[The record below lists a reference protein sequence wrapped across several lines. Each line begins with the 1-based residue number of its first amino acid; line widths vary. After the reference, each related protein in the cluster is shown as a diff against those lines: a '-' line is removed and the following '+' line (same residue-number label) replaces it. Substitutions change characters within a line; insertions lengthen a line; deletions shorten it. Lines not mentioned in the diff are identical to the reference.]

1 MEMKLFKKIL
11 LKILLIVMLL
21 ATMNLFYKRWFFEK
35 DIQKHSEVINL
46 VRDVPDDVDI
56 IYVGESSNISYLDTD
71 LDKRPISAFVGDYFP
86 GLSLAHI
93 TKPAGHAGIYRTLLE
108 NIPEESELKTLV
120 VTMNLRSFEAQW
132 VYSRLETA
140 LQKSMILLKP
150 YPPLVNRFLLSFKAY
165 DIKSEKEREQQAKRQ
180 WKKYKL
186 EFPES
191 RPYKNVREWERW
203 IAQTGSGGSFVAGDR
218 EATAL
223 AWHYIKGFGIQ
234 IDTLNHPRIKDFNK
248 IIQLAEKRGW
258 KVVLHLLPE
267 NMEDAATFV
276 GDDLLYLMNSNR
288 DLLIDYF
295 QKRGAMVVD
304 NLYSVR
310 DELFITQDWTTEHY
324 AEEGRK
330 AIAAVL
336 ADSLKSVYP
345 NAYRE
350 VEYAKDKSYSFFN
363 DCDGEVFWPQQK
375 SITDERAFSAPNSSK
390 TGGANVF
397 STTFAY
403 PLKAIPDSLKNSI
416 VVDMKIYQYNADH
429 KALLQIVA
437 SGAHMTR
444 FTKNLWIG
452 NQISRSNSWED
463 FHYTM
468 PIPDSIKQADLL
480 KIFLYNPS
488 DEIVFVDDF
497 SIIFQ

>member
-1 MEMKLFKKIL
+1 
-11 LKILLIVMLL
+11 MLL
-21 ATMNLFYKRWFFEK
+21 LAAMNFIYKKWFLEK

-46 VRDVPDDVDI
+46 VRNVPETVDI
-56 IYVGESSNISYLDTD
+56 IYIGESSNITYLDTD

-86 GLSLAHI
+86 GLSIAHI
-93 TKPAGHAGIYRTLLE
+93 TKPASHAGIYKTLLE
-108 NIPEESELKTLV
+108 NIPKESEVKTIV
-120 VTMNLRSFEAQW
+120 VTMNLRSFDAHW
-132 VYSRLETA
+132 VYSRLETP
-140 LQKSMILLKP
+140 LQKSMVLLKP

-165 DIKSEKEREQQAKRQ
+165 DIKSEKEREDQVKAQ
-180 WKKYKL
+180 WKKDKL

-191 RPYKNVREWERW
+191 RPYANVIEWDRW
-203 IAQTGSGGSFVAGDR
+203 MAQTGIMDSTGARDR
-218 EATAL
+218 ELTIYAC
-223 AWHYIKGFGIQ
+223 HFIKGFGMQ

-248 IIQLAEKRGW
+248 IIQLAEQRGW
-258 KVVLHLLPE
+258 MVVLHLIPE

-276 GDDLLYLMNSNR
+276 GNDLLYLMNGNR

-295 QKRGAMVVD
+295 KKRGAMVVD
-304 NLYSVR
+304 NLSSVR

-336 ADSLKSVYP
+336 ADSLKSFYP
-345 NAYRE
+345 NEYRE
-350 VEYAKDKSYSFFN
+350 VEYSQERSYSFFN
-363 DCDGEVFWPQQK
+363 DCDGGILWPQQK
-375 SITDERAFSAPNSSK
+375 TITDERAFSAPNSSK

-416 VVDMKIYQYNADH
+416 TVDMKIFQYKTNH
-429 KALLQIVA
+429 KAMLQIVA
-437 SGAHMTR
+437 SGEHMER
-444 FTKNLWIG
+444 VTKNVQLG
-452 NQISRSNSWED
+452 DQISKSNSWED